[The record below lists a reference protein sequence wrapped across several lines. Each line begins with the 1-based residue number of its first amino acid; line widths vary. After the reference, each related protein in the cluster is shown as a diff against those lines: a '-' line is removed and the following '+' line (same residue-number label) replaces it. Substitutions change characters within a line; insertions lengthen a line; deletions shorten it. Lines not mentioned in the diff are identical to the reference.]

1 MSNARFLLLSAA
13 TFSEAVLCS
22 SLFFNWCHRRLH
34 VTFIRCV
41 WVGSW
46 IQGGKLMPS
55 DLNWKERLRH
65 SAVSRGHVLTDKLTA
80 LVKIESLNSIVNLTG
95 LRRGH
100 VRIIHKLQILS
111 CRTFGLLTRQKDIHL
126 QCSFTHTH
134 RAQCCQECKGVCFA
148 FKAEAVTGTKTNK
161 PNPNSENLRLL
172 YTNMMMLNNETASKN
187 DFDTFVSASLRQA

>member
-1 MSNARFLLLSAA
+1 
-13 TFSEAVLCS
+13 
-22 SLFFNWCHRRLH
+22 
-34 VTFIRCV
+34 
-41 WVGSW
+41 
-46 IQGGKLMPS
+46 MPS
-55 DLNWKERLRH
+55 DLNWKEGLRH

-95 LRRGH
+95 WRRGH

-134 RAQCCQECKGVCFA
+134 THTAQCCQECKGVCFA

-172 YTNMMMLNNETASKN
+172 YTNMMMLKNETASKN
-187 DFDTFVSASLRQA
+187 DFDTFVSASLSEG

>member
-13 TFSEAVLCS
+13 TFSETVLCS

-55 DLNWKERLRH
+55 DLNWKEHLWH

-100 VRIIHKLQILS
+100 VWIIHKLQILS
-111 CRTFGLLTRQKDIHL
+111 CRTFWLLTRQKDIHL

-134 RAQCCQECKGVCFA
+134 TQLS
-148 FKAEAVTGTKTNK
+148 AVKSAKEFVLLLKQRQSRGQKRTNQTPTLK
-161 PNPNSENLRLL
+161 IWGCSTQTWWCWKMKQPPKMTLIHLWVRRS
-172 YTNMMMLNNETASKN
+172 S
-187 DFDTFVSASLRQA
+187 